1 MLLAYVRNMQPQ
13 SMSICWGICSFYL
26 KNLAGFEPGSSV
38 PEAAATSPAS
48 RRQDRFLPTFVLR
61 KSTLR
66 LKTRSTDV
74 MILKIFSPKNF
85 AKKLSFFAQNKAK
98 LFKILIIT
106 LGFEKNANFF
116 AENWQKSQKS
126 VIITLTPGRP
136 DEFLKKSPK
145 MVPIPIF
152 IRINTQ
158 SIPREN
164 VAQKAWLLTY
174 VIFNKLA
181 KEKKNRQ
188 LWSP

>member
-1 MLLAYVRNMQPQ
+1 
-13 SMSICWGICSFYL
+13 
-26 KNLAGFEPGSSV
+26 
-38 PEAAATSPAS
+38 
-48 RRQDRFLPTFVLR
+48 
-61 KSTLR
+61 
-66 LKTRSTDV
+66 
-74 MILKIFSPKNF
+74 
-85 AKKLSFFAQNKAK
+85 
-98 LFKILIIT
+98 